1 MQYHYAVRRL
11 KRKSDELRKCK
22 MAEALKNNSSRDF
35 WTEVKRVENSGR
47 NLPSNIGG
55 KTSSSDIAALF
66 AEKYKTLYNF
76 NSNQFKSVYFK
87 KYLIQ

>member
-1 MQYHYAVRRL
+1 
-11 KRKSDELRKCK
+11 

-66 AEKYKTLYNF
+66 AEKYKTLYNSMPSD
-76 NSNQFKSVYFK
+76 NDLMLSVSQETRK
-87 KYLIQ
+87 D